1 MQWIHKKSI
10 FYSQQ
15 NIEHRFDASS
25 TSQNSWDSDVDVC
38 VASPRHVC
46 KHLGT
51 EDPTARLVGEECPI
65 LPLLLFGLFFFSICA
80 KCFQLVKGLDCK
92 QPSTAPSLFYYRV
105 MLL

>member
-38 VASPRHVC
+38 VASPRHVTT
-46 KHLGT
+46 KL
-51 EDPTARLVGEECPI
+51 
-65 LPLLLFGLFFFSICA
+65 
-80 KCFQLVKGLDCK
+80 
-92 QPSTAPSLFYYRV
+92 
-105 MLL
+105 